1 MIKYHKSIDI
11 PMLLWYY
18 HIMKIEK
25 KEVSEMSREELIN
38 ENKELQIKCDNLT
51 LEINNLKRIV
61 FGSKRENTPTTESIN
76 TDQCSFFDNEEDIE
90 KDVQEQTAKQ
100 IEEITVY
107 RKKKSKKRVAGLKKS
122 ILKDVV
128 VNRAEYIL
136 NEDAKC
142 TDCGSSV
149 KLVGKKVVR
158 TEIDFTPAVFTIT
171 EYVQHTYKCTKCGTE
186 ESEKDTPTFFKTQ
199 PPKPLLAHSFV
210 SPSLASEVFYQKY
223 YLGVPFYRQEKMWD
237 DKGLVL
243 PRNMMANWS
252 IKINE
257 YYLDPLW
264 KLMLKKLKSDCELLH
279 RR

>member
-1 MIKYHKSIDI
+1 MQN
-11 PMLLWYY
+11 
-18 HIMKIEK
+18 
-25 KEVSEMSREELIN
+25 VLIVIIA
-38 ENKELQIKCDNLT
+38 L
-51 LEINNLKRIV
+51 
-61 FGSKRENTPTTESIN
+61 
-76 TDQCSFFDNEEDIE
+76 
-90 KDVQEQTAKQ
+90 
-100 IEEITVY
+100 
-107 RKKKSKKRVAGLKKS
+107 
-122 ILKDVV
+122 
-128 VNRAEYIL
+128 
-136 NEDAKC
+136 
-142 TDCGSSV
+142 
-149 KLVGKKVVR
+149 
-158 TEIDFTPAVFTIT
+158 TEIDFTPAGFTIT

-186 ESEKDTPTFFKTQ
+186 ESEKDTPTFFKTE

>member
-1 MIKYHKSIDI
+1 M
-11 PMLLWYY
+11 
-18 HIMKIEK
+18 
-25 KEVSEMSREELIN
+25 
-38 ENKELQIKCDNLT
+38 
-51 LEINNLKRIV
+51 
-61 FGSKRENTPTTESIN
+61 
-76 TDQCSFFDNEEDIE
+76 
-90 KDVQEQTAKQ
+90 
-100 IEEITVY
+100 Y

-142 TDCGSSV
+142 TDCGSGV

-158 TEIDFTPAVFTIT
+158 TEIDFIPAVFTVT
-171 EYVQHTYKCTKCGTE
+171 EYVQQTYKCTKCGTE
-186 ESEKDTPTFFKTQ
+186 ESKKDTPTFFKTQ

-223 YLGVPFYRQEKMWD
+223 YLGVPFYRQEKMLD

-243 PRNMMANWS
+243 PRNIMANWR

-257 YYLDPLW
+257 YYLDSLW